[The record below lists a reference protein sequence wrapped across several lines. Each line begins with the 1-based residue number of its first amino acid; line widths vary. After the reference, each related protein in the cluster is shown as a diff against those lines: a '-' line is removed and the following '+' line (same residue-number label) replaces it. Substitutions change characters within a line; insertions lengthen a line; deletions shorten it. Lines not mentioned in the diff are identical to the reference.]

1 MIRLIWQSWWRRK
14 ERFLLLLFG
23 ALIISAGLSYLVGL
37 SETSKGTIVDELQK
51 RWSASYHIVVRPE
64 GSRSITELNNLLDPN
79 YLSGLDGGISLAQ
92 YEQIKAID
100 NIEVAAP
107 IAMIGYASYNL
118 FLDNYELE
126 DKGIYR
132 LIEEE
137 VINDG
142 ITEKRNEFQSYFT
155 YGNKDIVLQKLIQ
168 GYNENQGSYFLG
180 NPYENQKNIVVIRE
194 ILFAGIDP
202 EQEAKLVGLDQA
214 IVQNENNHYFT
225 KEDVAEIKPLTDSES
240 GNVPDVYSFPVIFS
254 NTSYTD
260 LQTNYTIEKLELPF
274 DETEASDTLEF
285 IEENGG
291 SSYLDKQPGTVIRE
305 YTYGDQEVLEE
316 FGNSMSGYDMV
327 TGDPFYENRLN
338 SDYISLSYRPS
349 QFQYRQVDSPFMER
363 WPYAY
368 EIEVQEN
375 EGALGTYKAFR
386 KLNNFSNNDGMP
398 PLIEPYWIGFYDPTR
413 LDISKD
419 PLNELPMETYRPASA
434 ELVLDGNMNP
444 VNPPETLKPEV
455 RPDNFLANPP
465 GMLTTIEA
473 AEMILGDQPIS
484 AIRVKV
490 AGVSELTEESQETLD
505 LIAREIEEKTG
516 LITDITLGSSP
527 QPALTN
533 IPAINN
539 QPEYGWLQQMWVKLG
554 SSFTLFK
561 EAKIGYTSIILS
573 VIVVASL
580 YVWASSFVSLL
591 ARRNEFAV
599 LAAVGWRPEQI
610 SRLIFVESALL
621 GGFVAIVS
629 WTIIGFVYLTE
640 GVAVSPIRFMAT
652 GIIAFVIYM
661 LGAIVPA
668 HLARNISPYLAMRT
682 GEVST
687 SKKRLLRTRGIFSM
701 SANHFIGKWKRSWL
715 SILTI
720 ALPTGLL
727 ALFIYVGFRLKGVMY
742 TTWLGQY
749 VALEVGPIQYIAMII
764 ALVIAVLTT
773 FEITWQNVAERGR
786 EIAILKSVG
795 WKNNSI
801 RRLVWSE
808 GLFTGICAAL
818 LGLLLAF
825 GAMWTLY
832 GEIPVDDISYIFV
845 TGLIPI
851 VVGILGTIIPAE
863 RAARMIPVQGV
874 GGQFSNDTSTEKW
887 MRNLIILIIVIL
899 LLLVIYTLFRF
910 FLSV

>member
-23 ALIISAGLSYLVGL
+23 ALIISAGLSYLIGL

-64 GSRSITELNNLLDPN
+64 GSRSLTEADNLLDPN

-92 YEQIKAID
+92 YEQIKAIE

-107 IAMIGYASYNL
+107 IAMIGYGTYNL
-118 FLDNYELE
+118 YLDNYELE
-126 DKGIYR
+126 DEGIYR

-142 ITEKRNEFQSYFT
+142 ITEKRNETHSYFT
-155 YGNKDIVLQKLIQ
+155 YGNDAIVHQKFIE
-168 GYNENQGSYFLG
+168 NEGDYFLG
-180 NPYENQKNIVVIRE
+180 PIFENIVVVRS

-202 EQEAKLVGLDQA
+202 EQEAKLIGLDKA
-214 IVQNENNHYFT
+214 ILQNENNHYFT
-225 KEDVAEIKPLTDSES
+225 KEDVAEIKPLYDSGS
-240 GNVPDVYSFPVIFS
+240 DDVPDVFSFPVIFS

-260 LQTNYTIEKLELPF
+260 LQTNYTIEKLDLPF
-274 DETEASDTLEF
+274 DKSEASTTLERA
-285 IEENGG
+285 EENGG
-291 SSYLDKQPGTVIRE
+291 RDYLDKQPGTVIRK
-305 YTYGDQEVLEE
+305 YTYDDQEVLEE
-316 FGNSMSGYDMV
+316 LGNSMSGYDMV
-327 TGDPFYENRLN
+327 TGDPVYENRLKF
-338 SDYISLSYRPS
+338 DYITLDNHPS
-349 QFQYRQVDSPFMER
+349 QFQYKQVDSPFQER

-375 EGALGTYKAFR
+375 EGMQGAYEGFR
-386 KLNNFSNNDGMP
+386 KMNSFIEDGMA
-398 PLIEPYWIGFYDPTR
+398 PLIAPYWIGFYDPTN

-434 ELVLDGNMNP
+434 ELVLDGDRNP

-455 RPDNFLANPP
+455 SPDNFLANPP

-473 AEMILGDQPIS
+473 AEMIRGDQPIS

-490 AGVSELTEESQETLD
+490 AGVSELTEDSQETLD

-516 LITDITLGSSP
+516 LLTDITLGSSP

-533 IPAINN
+533 IPSINGK
-539 QPEYGWLQQMWVKLG
+539 PEYGWLQQMWVKLG

-561 EAKIGYTSIILS
+561 EAKIGYTGIIFS

-599 LAAVGWRPEQI
+599 MAAVGWRPSQI
-610 SRLIFVESALL
+610 SRLLVVESALL
-621 GGFVAIVS
+621 GVFVAAVS

-640 GVAVSPIRFMAT
+640 DVSVSPLRFLAT
-652 GIIAFVIYM
+652 GIIAFIIYII
-661 LGAIVPA
+661 GAVVPA
-668 HLARNISPYLAMRT
+668 LMARNISPYLAMQT
-682 GEVST
+682 GEISI
-687 SKKRLLRTRGIFSM
+687 SKKRLLHTRGILSM
-701 SANHFIGKWKRSWL
+701 SANHFLGKWKRSWL
-715 SILTI
+715 SIITI
-720 ALPTGLL
+720 ALPTSLL

-749 VALEVGPIQYIAMII
+749 VALEVGPIQYIAIII

-773 FEITWQNVAERGR
+773 FEITWQNVAERGK

-795 WKNNSI
+795 WKNGTI
-801 RRLVWSE
+801 RKLIWSE
-808 GLFTGICAAL
+808 GLFTGICAAVL
-818 LGLLLAF
+818 SLLLAF
-825 GAMWTLY
+825 GAMWIFY
-832 GEIPVDDISYIFV
+832 GEIPFDDF
-845 TGLIPI
+845 GMI
-851 VVGILGTIIPAE
+851 VVTALVPIIVGVLGTVIPAE
-863 RAARMIPVQGV
+863 KAARLVPMQGLV
-874 GGQFSNDTSTEKW
+874 GQFGNEVSEEKW
-887 MRNLIILIIVIL
+887 MRKFIITVFAVL
-899 LLLVIYTLFRF
+899 LLFVIYTAARF
-910 FLSV
+910 ILSI